1 MVRQYYQLNGRESE
15 QTGRQWR
22 IGKPGVLQS
31 MGSQKLRQNLA
42 TEQQNQPFLK
52 FRKNSPIQGYLFI
65 SQLQFS
71 LFTPKQTDKKSIQ
84 VQLCCQFSVPV
95 KETLM

>member
-1 MVRQYYQLNGRESE
+1 MLH
-15 QTGRQWR
+15 
-22 IGKPGVLQS
+22 S
-31 MGSQKLRQNLA
+31 MGSQKVRRNLA
-42 TEQQNQPFLK
+42 TDQKNQPFLK
-52 FRKNSPIQGYLFI
+52 FRKNSPIQGCLFE

-71 LFTPKQTDKKSIQ
+71 LFTSKQTDKKSIQ